1 MPRFLTD
8 DQLVAELN
16 ALGVHFLTGG
26 DGARLT
32 PSATPSELLVGLAQ
46 SRDAR
51 VRSAIIPLLLI
62 RPSLA
67 GYGLKAIEQL
77 RESDQNTLMLFYTA
91 AMLLQAKHQAE
102 LKALLGLYEPLPD
115 LFSRRLNLTCSD
127 NIDQQLHQLSE
138 RHKTLTHC
146 CVNWLGVYAHAAERS
161 MKRLESEAAWQEPLV

>member
-32 PSATPSELLVGLAQ
+32 PSATPPELLVGLAQ
-46 SRDAR
+46 SLNAR
-51 VRSAIIPLLLI
+51 VRSALIPLLLI

-77 RESDQNTLMLFYTA
+77 RESDRNTLMLFYTA
-91 AMLLQAKHQAE
+91 AMLLQAKHQPE
-102 LKALLGLYEPLPD
+102 LKSLLGVYEPLPD
-115 LFSRRLNLTCSD
+115 LFSQRLNLTWLG
-127 NIDQQLHQLSE
+127 NIEQQLHQLAE
-138 RHKTLTHC
+138 RH
-146 CVNWLGVYAHAAERS
+146 
-161 MKRLESEAAWQEPLV
+161 